1 MTGKG
6 KPIRPVSAPVHTA
19 RTMEPSLKP
28 YFDHV
33 WPVFWPWLVWN
44 LIRFAR
50 WHLRTGQDA
59 LLAVD
64 CFGNIRITRLCDAPQ
79 ADDLYVYE
87 VPKVASWDRLAP
99 DCEPLLPREKG
110 LGMRGRGIADSAMF
124 AARPF
129 PLTPTPLPGERG
141 LTLTGRPRAPP

>member
-1 MTGKG
+1 
-6 KPIRPVSAPVHTA
+6 
-19 RTMEPSLKP
+19 MEPSLKP

-64 CFGNIRITRLCDAPQ
+64 CFGNIRITHLCDAPQ
-79 ADDLYVYE
+79 AEDLYFYE
-87 VPKVASWDRLAP
+87 APKVTSWDRLST
-99 DCEPLLPREKG
+99 DREPLLLRACEGKRTHCVRLSKG
-110 LGMRGRGIADSAMF
+110 LGMRGRVIADSAMF

-129 PLTPTPLPGERG
+129 PLTPAPLPGERG
-141 LTLTGRPRAPP
+141 LVLVGQVRAPP